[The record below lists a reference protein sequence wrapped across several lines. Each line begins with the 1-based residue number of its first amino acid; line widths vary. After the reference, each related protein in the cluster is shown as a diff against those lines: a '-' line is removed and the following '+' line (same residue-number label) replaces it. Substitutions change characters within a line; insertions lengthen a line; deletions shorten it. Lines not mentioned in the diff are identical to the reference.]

1 MSKVLH
7 VAGRLPRCQWARS
20 SRSGK
25 YSLKSRSK
33 MIFPSFSLSLSL
45 ILQSL
50 ALTRFWTSRCW
61 VSDIHEH
68 CGIHTPQYV
77 DDEGIEIRPNEI
89 QENQDQEVKDGYYRR
104 LICNYI
110 LFAFCCLLPGGIM
123 YLVLT
128 TANYSLLLTNAN
140 YLLLLTTNYCPI
152 TLLTANYY

>member
-1 MSKVLH
+1 MPMSEIFPKWQVFSKV
-7 VAGRLPRCQWARS
+7 
-20 SRSGK
+20 
-25 YSLKSRSK
+25 SLQDD
-33 MIFPSFSLSLSL
+33 FSFVLSLSLSL

-77 DDEGIEIRPNEI
+77 EDEGIEIRPNEI

-140 YLLLLTTNYCPI
+140 Y
-152 TLLTANYY
+152 

>member
-1 MSKVLH
+1 MPMSEIFPKWQVFSKV
-7 VAGRLPRCQWARS
+7 
-20 SRSGK
+20 
-25 YSLKSRSK
+25 SLQDD
-33 MIFPSFSLSLSL
+33 FSFVLSLSLSHSPKSGSNT
-45 ILQSL
+45 ILDIAML
-50 ALTRFWTSRCW
+50 